1 MSTGLLVFLT
11 IIAFLGLVIM
21 AYNIYN
27 EDGNGWDILAIICQI
42 VLTVSLIILAGFS
55 RVIPTAMD
63 VYEGKT
69 EIKYDVTIRGNDT
82 IITDS
87 TVVFKTN
94 K

>member
-11 IIAFLGLVIM
+11 IIAFLGLLIM
-21 AYNIYN
+21 AYHIYN
-27 EDGNGWDILAIICQI
+27 EDGSGWDILAIICQI
-42 VLTVSLIILAGFS
+42 GLIVSFILLIHESTVT
-55 RVIPTAMD
+55 PTAMD

>member
-1 MSTGLLVFLT
+1 MGL
-11 IIAFLGLVIM
+11 
-21 AYNIYN
+21 AYTA
-27 EDGNGWDILAIICQI
+27 AIIKS
-42 VLTVSLIILAGFS
+42 T
-55 RVIPTAMD
+55 PTAMD

-69 EIKYDVTIRGNDT
+69 EMKYDITIHGNDT